1 MDNKELYDQVCGDCS
16 VLTTQAYSTSFSIG
30 IRFLGKPLRRPVYA
44 VYGFVRFADEI
55 VDTFHGHD
63 QSLLFE
69 AFKKDTYNAIDQKIS
84 LNPILQA
91 FQQVYH
97 RFNIDREHV
106 DLFLQSMEWD
116 LNRNTYDRNGYDEY
130 IVGSAEVVGLMCL
143 RIFADGDQEAYNRL
157 LPSARRLGA
166 AFQKINFLRDLRE
179 DYQEM
184 GRTYFPGL
192 DMKLF
197 NEEAKVKIES
207 EIDLDFRAAF
217 EGVKRL
223 PQTSR
228 LGVYVAYTYY
238 LKLFQKIQNLS
249 SERILTERIRIP
261 NVQKIAL
268 LARSYVR
275 HSFNNIL
282 PWRGAL

>member
-1 MDNKELYDQVCGDCS
+1 MDPIALYDKVCYECS
-16 VLTTQAYSTSFSIG
+16 VQTTKAYSTSFSIG
-30 IRFLGKPLRRPVYA
+30 IRFLGEPLRRPIYA

-55 VDTFHGHD
+55 VDSFHDHN
-63 QSLLFE
+63 
-69 AFKKDTYNAIDQKIS
+69 KKDLFDRFKADTYAAIDEGIS
-84 LNPILQA
+84 LNPILHA
-91 FQQVYH
+91 FQRVFH
-97 RFNIDREHV
+97 ECHIDRDHV
-106 DLFLQSMEWD
+106 DLFLRSMEWD
-116 LNRNTYDRNGYDEY
+116 LNRNEYDRQGFEEY

-143 RIFADGDQEAYNRL
+143 RVFVDGNETKYEEL
-157 LPSARRLGA
+157 LPGARSLGA
-166 AFQKINFLRDLRE
+166 AFQKINFLRDIKE

-217 EGVKRL
+217 EGVKKL
-223 PQTSR
+223 PKTSR
-228 LGVYVAYTYY
+228 LGVYIAYIYY

-249 SERILTERIRIP
+249 SEQILTERIRIP

-268 LARSYVR
+268 LARSYLR
-275 HSFNNIL
+275 NRFNNLL
-282 PWRGAL
+282 PWRRAL